1 MSQKIHPFFR
11 QTAGEAQALYERK
24 RIADMLICSN
34 WMRHPTLTVKAT
46 FTSGE
51 VNFNN
56 SIIDHFRLSDS
67 DHTQTSLRKYTIGP
81 EIFSHTAWFY
91 RWNHHFSKRIKLADV
106 VSLAKLVG
114 GWLLVQQMW
123 FLKAVNARGTALST
137 NLMADAGHRDP
148 RAMLVTEI
156 GGARPPNETVLD

>member
-56 SIIDHFRLSDS
+56 SIIDHFRLSDFQ
-67 DHTQTSLRKYTIGP
+67 TQTIPKLASESIQLVLK
-81 EIFSHTAWFY
+81 SSHHTAFG
-91 RWNHHFSKRIKLADV
+91 FTDEIIIFQKGIKKLADV
-106 VSLAKLVG
+106 EVVGEKLAKMAVG
-114 GWLLVQQMW
+114 AICASFSRL
-123 FLKAVNARGTALST
+123 
-137 NLMADAGHRDP
+137 
-148 RAMLVTEI
+148 
-156 GGARPPNETVLD
+156 

>member
-34 WMRHPTLTVKAT
+34 WMRHPTLTVRAT

-67 DHTQTSLRKYTIGP
+67 DHTQTSLRKYTIGYP

-91 RWNHHFSKRIKLADV
+91 RWNHHFSRRDQVGGCLLP
-106 VSLAKLVG
+106 LAKLVG
-114 GWLLVQQMW
+114 EVGCWCKSTS
-123 FLKAVNARGTALST
+123 FLKAVNARELLVST
-137 NLMADAGHRDP
+137 KSLMAEA
-148 RAMLVTEI
+148 
-156 GGARPPNETVLD
+156 

>member
-67 DHTQTSLRKYTIGP
+67 DHTQTSLRKYTIGYP

-91 RWNHHFSKRIKLADV
+91 RFSSFFKKDQVGGCSFVGEVGWRMAVGATNV
-106 VSLAKLVG
+106 VSQGCKCQGNCIEHKLNG
-114 GWLLVQQMW
+114 RCRSQGSPCH
-123 FLKAVNARGTALST
+123 AS
-137 NLMADAGHRDP
+137 H
-148 RAMLVTEI
+148 
-156 GGARPPNETVLD
+156 